1 MPLAVHPMSSEKLS
15 MRYSVA
21 GQRVLLVSLLAQC
34 GIVLT
39 GALVRLT
46 GSGLGCPTW
55 PECTDGSLVPVSHQA
70 EGWHKYIEFG
80 NRMLT
85 FVVTIA
91 CLAGLVVALRHKP
104 RRSSI
109 ITLSVLVLLGVA
121 AQAVLGGVTVLAGLH
136 PATVA
141 AHFLVSV
148 FLIAAAYWAYAR
160 SQEDSDA
167 AAIPAVRSEIRLL
180 GQLVLGLSL
189 VVVFLGTLVTG
200 SGPHSGDAKQT
211 VRLHLDPR
219 MIAWVHADL
228 VILFLGL
235 LVALALALRL
245 TDAPARAQRQAV
257 ALLSVSLLQ
266 GFIGYVQYF
275 TGVPEL
281 LVAAHVAGAIVVWVS
296 TLQMYT
302 ALHTRPRIG

>member
-1 MPLAVHPMSSEKLS
+1 MWLTVHLMSSEKFSL
-15 MRYSVA
+15 RYSVA
-21 GQRVLLVSLLAQC
+21 GQRVLLASLLAQC

-80 NRMLT
+80 NRTLT
-85 FVVTIA
+85 FVVTLA
-91 CLAGLVVALRHKP
+91 CLAGLMVALRHRP
-104 RRSSI
+104 RRTSI
-109 ITLSVLVLLGVA
+109 ITLSVLVLVGVA

-167 AAIPAVRSEIRLL
+167 PAVPAVRSEIRIL

-189 VVVFLGTLVTG
+189 IVVFLGTLVTG
-200 SGPHSGDAKQT
+200 SGPHSGDAKRT

-235 LVALALALRL
+235 VVALALALRL
-245 TDAPARAQRQAV
+245 TDGPQRAQRRTF
-257 ALLSVSLLQ
+257 ALLAVSLLQ
-266 GFIGYVQYF
+266 GLIGYVQYF

-302 ALHTRPRIG
+302 ALHTRPRPS